1 MYQTT
6 ETITVLNRKYNN
18 STGRDEW
25 IPTVISGVS
34 WHSKIA
40 ATVTQTG
47 LKTAKTATVRI
58 PLDASAGG
66 KGYVTPAA
74 FKLLADTSGAY
85 TLNRG
90 DVIARGD
97 YMPKPSESLTPAAL
111 QEVAEDCV
119 TITDVIDNT
128 RRPHGAHRRVVGT

>member
-6 ETITVLNRKYNN
+6 ETITVLNHRYNS

-40 ATVTQTG
+40 ATVTQPG

-58 PLDASAGG
+58 PTDADTGG
-66 KGYVTPAA
+66 KAYATPAA
-74 FKLLADTSGAY
+74 FRSLADTSGAY

-90 DVIARGD
+90 DIVVRGS
-97 YMPKPSESLTPAAL
+97 YTPGPGESLTPAKI
-111 QEVAEDCV
+111 QETAEDCV

-128 RRPHGAHRRVVGT
+128 RRPHGAHRRVVGA